1 MKNCDVM
8 IRRENATKYI
18 YFFYS
23 LVSEQGVSAETEI
36 ALCDLMETCFDV
48 VKMTFRHGALK

>member
-1 MKNCDVM
+1 M